1 MHPAWREF
9 RDELSAT
16 VTRIIAYLG
25 VLAVI
30 AVTFLLIIMP
40 PDADSDESTSEPVFR
55 SDWATVGRPFRA
67 FALSMPEFAEPNPDY
82 AIQRHAS
89 GGGRRDIMSWGG
101 ATNDGERSRLMIEIY
116 RPGEEIGDFG
126 DAASEV
132 AIRTAAL
139 GGPYPLLQA
148 REIESKFGAFEAFD
162 FVANPNGAPRQCVGF
177 MRAFAEPRLAITG
190 WHCRAGLEIID
201 RSVIACALERLSLVM
216 AASEPKLTELFARAE
231 RQRKPCGQKPG
242 VLARLSNT
250 LAHDWL
256 AAPAMPKLRG
266 HLAAK

>member
-1 MHPAWREF
+1 VHPAWREF

-55 SDWATVGRPFRA
+55 SDWTTVGRPFRA
-67 FALSMPEFAEPNPDY
+67 FALSMPELTEPNPDY

-89 GGGRRDIMSWGG
+89 GGGRRDIMNWGG
-101 ATNDGERSRLMIEIY
+101 ASDDGERSRLMIEIY

-139 GGPYPLLQA
+139 GGPYPLQQA
-148 REIESKFGAFEAFD
+148 PELESKFGTFNAFD
-162 FVANPNGAPRQCVGF
+162 FVASPQTAPRQCLGF
-177 MRAFAEPRLAITG
+177 MRAFEQPRLAITG
-190 WHCRAGLEIID
+190 WHCRAALEIID
-201 RSVIACALERLSLVM
+201 RSVVACALERLSLVM
-216 AASEPKLTELFARAE
+216 AASEPKVSELFARAE
-231 RQRKPCGQKPG
+231 RQRKPCGQKPSM
-242 VLARLSNT
+242 LARLSNT
-250 LAHDWL
+250 FQHDWL

-266 HLAAK
+266 YIAAR

>member
-1 MHPAWREF
+1 VHPAWREF

-16 VTRIIAYLG
+16 VTRICAYLG

-40 PDADSDESTSEPVFR
+40 PDAEETTAEPVFR
-55 SDWATVGRPFRA
+55 SDWSTVERPFRA
-67 FALSMPEFAEPNPDY
+67 FALNMPELAQPNPDY

-89 GGGRRDIMSWGG
+89 GGGRRDIMSWGS
-101 ATNDGERSRLMIEIY
+101 ATEGERSRLMIEIY

-148 REIESKFGAFEAFD
+148 PEIESKFGAFDSFD
-162 FVANPNGAPRQCVGF
+162 FVASPDGAPRQCLGF
-177 MRAFAEPRLAITG
+177 MRAFGEPRLAITG
-190 WHCRAGLEIID
+190 WHCRAAVEIID
-201 RSVIACALERLSLVM
+201 RSVVACALERLSLVM
-216 AASEPKLTELFARAE
+216 AASEPKVTELFARAE
-231 RQRKPCGQKPG
+231 RQRKPCGQKPSA
-242 VLARLSNT
+242 LARLSNT
-250 LAHDWL
+250 LGHDWL

-266 HLAAK
+266 HVAAR

>member
-30 AVTFLLIIMP
+30 AITFLLIIMP
-40 PDADSDESTSEPVFR
+40 PDSDLDETTTEPVFR

-67 FALSMPEFAEPNPDY
+67 FALSMPEFAQPDPDY
-82 AIQRHAS
+82 AIQRHTS
-89 GGGRRDIMSWGG
+89 GGGRRDIMSWG
-101 ATNDGERSRLMIEIY
+101 APNEGERSRLMIEIY
-116 RPGEEIGDFG
+116 RPGAEIGDFG

-132 AIRTAAL
+132 AIRTAMV
-139 GGPYPLLQA
+139 GGPYPLQA
-148 REIESKFGAFEAFD
+148 APAIESKFGPFDSFD
-162 FVANPNGAPRQCVGF
+162 FVANLEGTPRQCLGF
-177 MRAFAEPRLAITG
+177 MRAFEEPRLAITG

-201 RSVIACALERLSLVM
+201 RGVVACAFERLSLVM
-216 AASEPKLTELFARAE
+216 ARSEPKVTELFAKAE
-231 RQRKPCGQKPG
+231 RQRKPCGHKTS

-250 LAHDWL
+250 LSHDWL
-256 AAPAMPKLRG
+256 AGSAMPKLRG

>member
-1 MHPAWREF
+1 VHPAWREF

-30 AVTFLLIIMP
+30 AVTFLLIITP

-67 FALSMPEFAEPNPDY
+67 FALSMPEFTEPNPDY

-89 GGGRRDIMSWGG
+89 GGGRRDIMNWGG
-101 ATNDGERSRLMIEIY
+101 ASNEGERSRLMIEIY

-139 GGPYPLLQA
+139 GGPYPLQQA
-148 REIESKFGAFEAFD
+148 PEIESKFGAFDSFD
-162 FVANPNGAPRQCVGF
+162 FVASPNGAPRQCLGF

-190 WHCRAGLEIID
+190 WHCRAALEIVD

-242 VLARLSNT
+242 VFARLSNT

-266 HLAAK
+266 HLATK

>member
-1 MHPAWREF
+1 VHPTWREF

-30 AVTFLLIIMP
+30 AITFLLIIMP
-40 PDADSDESTSEPVFR
+40 PDADSDEMTSEPVFR

-67 FALSMPEFAEPNPDY
+67 FALSMPELAQPDPDY

-89 GGGRRDIMSWGG
+89 GGGRRDVMNWGG
-101 ATNDGERSRLMIEIY
+101 ASNEGERSRLMIEIY

-139 GGPYPLLQA
+139 GGPYPLQQA
-148 REIESKFGAFEAFD
+148 PELESKFGTFNTFD
-162 FVANPNGAPRQCVGF
+162 FVASPQTAPRQCLGF
-177 MRAFAEPRLAITG
+177 MRAFEQPRLAITG
-190 WHCRAGLEIID
+190 WHCRPALEIID
-201 RSVIACALERLSLVM
+201 RSVVACALERLSLVM
-216 AASEPKLTELFARAE
+216 AASEPKVSELFARAE
-231 RQRKPCGQKPG
+231 RQRKACGQKTS

-250 LAHDWL
+250 FQHDWL
-256 AAPAMPKLRG
+256 ATPAMPKLRG
-266 HLAAK
+266 YIAAR

>member
-40 PDADSDESTSEPVFR
+40 PDSDSDESTSEPVFR

-67 FALSMPEFAEPNPDY
+67 FALSMPEFAQPDPDY
-82 AIQRHAS
+82 AIQRHVS

-101 ATNDGERSRLMIEIY
+101 ASSEGERSRLMIEIY
-116 RPGEEIGDFG
+116 RPGAEIGDFD

-148 REIESKFGAFEAFD
+148 PEIESKFGTFNTFD
-162 FVANPNGAPRQCVGF
+162 FVASPDGAPRQCIGF
-177 MRAFAEPRLAITG
+177 MRAFEEPRLAITG
-190 WHCRAGLEIID
+190 WHCRTALEIID

-216 AASEPKLTELFARAE
+216 AASEPKVTELFARAE
-231 RQRKPCGQKPG
+231 RQRRPCGQRIS

-250 LAHDWL
+250 LRHDWL
-256 AAPAMPKLRG
+256 AAPEMPKLRG